1 VVDVINELLVL
12 RDLSNFFKV
21 FKILVG
27 FLKILELFAWLKES
41 EEFLVLKKFLTHLK
55 RFLDEKELFPKSLH
69 ILTYFVSW
77 RLHRHIS
84 LHKFLV
90 IEVINEV
97 SNLRVVRLKTVIEG
111 MVFLNEVLPLADS
124 VL

>member
-1 VVDVINELLVL
+1 MVDVINELLML

-27 FLKILELFAWLKES
+27 FLKFLELFACLKES
-41 EEFLVLKKFLTHLK
+41 EEFFVLEKFLTHLK
-55 RFLDEKELFPKSLH
+55 RFLDENELFRKSLH
-69 ILTYFVSW
+69 ILTHFVSW

-90 IEVINEV
+90 IEVFNEV
-97 SNLRVVRLKTVIEG
+97 SNLRVVHLKTVIEG